1 MPELLLLGLL
11 LFVIYAW
18 HNGLAHR
25 EIAERVSKDACQRR
39 GFQLL
44 DGSVHLSALSL
55 THCPDGRRCL
65 RRRYRFA
72 YSSDRVGRNDGVTIL
87 KGPATE
93 SIVFSG
99 AENASDTPVIEFN
112 KRH

>member
-11 LFVIYAW
+11 LFIIYAW

-72 YSSDRVGRNDGVTIL
+72 YSSDRMGRNDGVTIL

-93 SIVFSG
+93 SIVFST
-99 AENASDTPVIEFN
+99 AENAPAHSPPELD
-112 KRH
+112 KQQ